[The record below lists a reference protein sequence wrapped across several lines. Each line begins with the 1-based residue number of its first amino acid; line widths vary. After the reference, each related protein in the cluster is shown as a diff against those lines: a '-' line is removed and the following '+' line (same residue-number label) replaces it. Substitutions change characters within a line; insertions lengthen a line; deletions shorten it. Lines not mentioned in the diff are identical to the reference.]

1 MVEAKKP
8 RLIRLYQL
16 SDGYCYNSASLF
28 LFAFARAFL
37 KKKAYVLDVGCGCGI
52 LGALCKRD
60 FECNLTMVEQDE
72 QSAYLAQINVPDA
85 KVHCGDF
92 LEFSSEEK
100 FDFIISNPPFYRSEI
115 LPSKNAKINLARNEK
130 SLPLESMLKQMKRI
144 LKPNGSIAFCYD
156 AKETHRVFFAL
167 KEVGFNAEVAR
178 FVHPREDQEAT
189 LLLLKARIQSRKSLQ
204 ILSPLITHIGAGQKD
219 NSLEVQEI
227 YDLCNTYS
235 IKIENI

>member
-8 RLIRLYQL
+8 RLVRLYQL
-16 SDGYCYNSASLF
+16 KDGYCYNSASLF

-37 KKKAYVLDVGCGCGI
+37 KQRDCVLDVGCGCGI
-52 LGALCKRD
+52 LGALCIRD
-60 FECNLTMVEQDE
+60 FQCRLTMVEQDE
-72 QSAYLAQINVPDA
+72 QSAYLAQINVPEA

-92 LEFSSEEK
+92 LEFSSKDK

-115 LPSKNAKINLARNEK
+115 LPSRNSKINLARNEK
-130 SLPLESMLKQMKRI
+130 SLPLESMLRQMKRV

-167 KEVGFNAEVAR
+167 KEIGFNAEVAR
-178 FVHPREDQEAT
+178 FVYPRENQDAT
-189 LLLLKARIQSRKSLQ
+189 LLMLKARIQSRKSLQ
-204 ILSPLITHIGAGQKD
+204 ILPPLITHIGAGQKD
-219 NSLEVQEI
+219 NSPEIQEI
-227 YDLCNTYS
+227 YNLCNTYS